1 MGAVVGNEA
10 SGVAE
15 RAVAR
20 SGDGARGGG
29 GGGGGGR
36 RGGAVDIEKLKELVS
51 IDRVAAACGCELG
64 KKSGG
69 EWSILC
75 PFHDDHTPSMSL
87 VPKKQMAFCHSC
99 GWSGDVVSFMQQY
112 RRIGLREAAE
122 QVAQLAGLS
131 LEQVLERAD
140 AELTPQQRAEAAKRR
155 EEAQRAAEERQ
166 AAEAEEKF
174 ALAQSVWGRAKDGT
188 NHPQMRAYFQSRGIP
203 LTNLGELPQS
213 LRLVERLK
221 RTKQRNDEPHVVDCE
236 LPCVLAAMGHPDRP
250 AGKKIV
256 ALQRIYL
263 RDDGVAG
270 KWNGGGDAKLT
281 IGSYG
286 SACPG
291 ARIVLLSQPNARTL
305 IVSEGVET
313 GVAIADAMAGQTQT
327 PVVVWSVMSTSGLK
341 NLILKPDEAAKYDE
355 VIVAADADRVRA
367 RRDGD
372 AWVAS
377 APGLEAAHEA
387 AGLLREAGIAGVA
400 VRPPTAEVDAR
411 VDAFGLPISDETKS
425 VDWLD
430 VWAAEAAGKIEPG
443 STVKGLLWGR
453 SIDDTQELGAA
464 MAARLG
470 PVDLQEHG
478 ADAGEDE
485 VVERGGRAEDLG
497 EHEDDGG
504 GGGGEGGRV
513 VPPWLGGDD
522 DDEDDVLPDKGTLR
536 AQKILLEMFS
546 PTDRVLRECEGAAW
560 TLAYK
565 EETWW
570 VYSNADGR
578 SQAPRWVPIR
588 HDLLAARIRTY
599 TDTLRQIKWE
609 EVKDKETG
617 KKVWKKFYRQCALGA
632 RTIVDILE
640 AMKAYVA
647 VMGTQMPRWLDCQI
661 DAKGRSTF
669 EHAVKFDPQV
679 ADDRDLPDP
688 KSVVAWSN
696 GLIDTDAL
704 VEEPDDAFMP
714 HTSRWFSALCVPA
727 KFPKDDLVRL
737 AKFTEDKAWHP
748 GGEIDAYFAARC
760 PVYLKFIREVLQGQE
775 DQVRAFEEFAGYLQ
789 TGDTSLHKLLW
800 IQGPSGGGKS
810 VLARILHG
818 LVGDDNIAMINL
830 GHLSGRFDTSS
841 LQGRALYHMDEAR
854 VGPFTDTAGALDNL
868 LRISTGEPVR
878 VEQKGGETTMVK
890 LSGKIVITLNEEPSW
905 KDAAG
910 ALTRRLLMLVTG
922 DPPKKPD
929 RLLSRKLASELPWI
943 ALRALL
949 RLRILRERGEFLQPT
964 ASQPIIDEMARTM
977 DDVRSFVED
986 CCVLEAGSQTKVD
999 DLFKAFRAWSEDVN
1013 HAETNMK
1020 VATFGRRLK
1029 AVVGAS
1035 KLATRQR
1042 EGAEGR
1048 VRYYEG
1054 IRLLQAWDRPT
1065 QGTIPGAADGEDI
1078 PF

>member
-1 MGAVVGNEA
+1 
-10 SGVAE
+10 
-15 RAVAR
+15 
-20 SGDGARGGG
+20 
-29 GGGGGGR
+29 
-36 RGGAVDIEKLKELVS
+36 
-51 IDRVAAACGCELG
+51 
-64 KKSGG
+64 
-69 EWSILC
+69 
-75 PFHDDHTPSMSL
+75 MSL

-140 AELTPQQRAEAAKRR
+140 ADLTPEQRAEAAKRR

-188 NHPQMRAYFQSRGIP
+188 NHQLMRAYFQSRGIP
-203 LTNLGELPQS
+203 LKNLGELPQS

-305 IVSEGVET
+305 IVCEGVET

-355 VIVAADADRVRA
+355 VIIAADADRVRA
-367 RRDGD
+367 KRDGD

-387 AGLLREAGIAGVA
+387 AGLLREAGIASVA

-453 SIDDTQELGAA
+453 SNDETQELREA

-470 PVDLQEHG
+470 PVAGEEHQ

-485 VVERGGRAEDLG
+485 AVELRAEEIG
-497 EHEDDGG
+497 EREDDGG
-504 GGGGEGGRV
+504 GAGGGGGYGGAAGGGGE
-513 VPPWLGGDD
+513 D
-522 DDEDDVLPDKGTLR
+522 DDESDVLPDQGSLR
-536 AQKILLEMFS
+536 AQMILKALFT
-546 PTDRVLRECEGAAW
+546 PTARTLRESDGAAW
-560 TLAYK
+560 TVQYK
-565 EETWW
+565 EDFWW
-570 VYSNADGR
+570 VYTNADGR

-588 HDLLAARIRTY
+588 PDLLAARIGTF
-599 TDTLRQIKWE
+599 TDTLRQVSMKPVTDKATGQVTWE
-609 EVKDKETG
+609 
-617 KKVWKKFYRQCALGA
+617 KKYRKCAIGP
-632 RTIVDILE
+632 RTIMDIMQS
-640 AMKAYVA
+640 MKAYVA
-647 VMGTQMPRWLDCQI
+647 VMGTAMPRWLDRHL
-661 DAKGRSTF
+661 DEKGRSTF
-669 EHAVKFDPQV
+669 EHAVKFDPWL

-704 VEEPDDAFMP
+704 VEEPDSAFMP

-737 AKFTEDKAWHP
+737 AKFTEDKAWHQ
-748 GGEIDAYFAARC
+748 GGQIDAYFATRC

-929 RLLSRKLASELPWI
+929 RMLSRKLATELPWI

-986 CCVLEAGSQTKVD
+986 CCVLEPKSQTKVD
-999 DLFKAFRAWSEDVN
+999 DLFTAFRQWSEEVN

-1065 QGTIPGAADGEDI
+1065 QGTIAGAADGEDI